1 MKKRVLSAILLVAI
15 FVPFLLIGGITFSV
29 FMSIIGLLGFYELLK
44 VRESKNEFPIWLKI
58 IAYIIVLGFCMNNV
72 NSIEFHYTFDYRVVA
87 FIIFMFLVP
96 MVFID
101 DNKKYNINDALFLI
115 GAILFIGLSF
125 NLLIIIRNYDINY
138 IIYLLLITTLT
149 DTFALFTGK
158 LVGRHK
164 LTDISPKK
172 TIEGSIGGTII
183 GTIVPTAFYF
193 TVISSNISL
202 VVLILITFL
211 LSIVGQIGDLVFSSI
226 KRFYG
231 VKDFSNL
238 IPGHGG
244 ILDRFDSLIFVTL
257 AFYFNKRNYIRR
269 RGICLSII
277 LNLLLFIVILGVI
290 VFVHEAGHFILA
302 RLNGVYVY
310 EFSIG
315 MGPRIWGFKKG
326 RN

>member
-172 TIEGSIGGTII
+172 
-183 GTIVPTAFYF
+183 
-193 TVISSNISL
+193 
-202 VVLILITFL
+202 
-211 LSIVGQIGDLVFSSI
+211 Q
-226 KRFYG
+226 
-231 VKDFSNL
+231 
-238 IPGHGG
+238 
-244 ILDRFDSLIFVTL
+244 
-257 AFYFNKRNYIRR
+257 
-269 RGICLSII
+269 
-277 LNLLLFIVILGVI
+277 
-290 VFVHEAGHFILA
+290 
-302 RLNGVYVY
+302 
-310 EFSIG
+310 
-315 MGPRIWGFKKG
+315 
-326 RN
+326 